1 MCNDKSKKC
10 NKGTCALWVSIAALL
25 LCLIVFGLWIFEA
38 IPHSVVTLD
47 SFIGTCVSVLS
58 IIVTIAIGWQIFNV
72 VEVKN
77 AMKELKAK
85 QEEVEVL
92 KEELKK
98 EIHNVKIEI
107 NDNKYV
113 LLYIQA
119 LTECANA
126 LESKDFSLTC
136 ICAHTT
142 LYYALRLTVL
152 NPSYVNDCIQMIE
165 TSLTK
170 IDEMDKKISL
180 SNKLKEH
187 LDEQIQVVKN
197 AECYPWIKDRYE
209 RMIAEFISKVEI
221 KEE

>member
-38 IPHSVVTLD
+38 IPHSVVTPD

-77 AMKELKAK
+77 TMEELNI
-85 QEEVEVL
+85 Q
-92 KEELKK
+92 KEEIKK
-98 EIHNVKIEI
+98 EIHNVKVEI
-107 NDNKYV
+107 NDNKYG
-113 LLYIQA
+113 LLYVQA

-126 LESKDFSLTC
+126 LESKDFGLTC

-142 LYYALRLTVL
+142 LYYALRLTEL

-221 KEE
+221 KEK